1 MGSGGM
7 GWLWFSAFAT
17 LSVTPVFI
25 SIPFFARNF
34 HVKPETFTAWY
45 FASVSL
51 GVALWLWLDG
61 RAADLHPGRLRAA
74 IGIVLVGLSFGAA
87 ANGLLFRGVRRTQP
101 RAASRRVQRGER
113 DRLPGVRRAGG
124 PPPPVFRPG
133 EYGYGSLP
141 RHPPRWCR
149 RLPHR
154 RRMASRAGCHLAVK
168 G

>member
-74 IGIVLVGLSFGAA
+74 IGIVLVGMSFGAA
-87 ANGLLFRGVRRTQP
+87 ANGLLFRAVSVAPNPGLPPVVYSGASVIVFLAS
-101 RAASRRVQRGER
+101 AALA
-113 DRLPGVRRAGG
+113 DRLPRFFDRVNTDMDRLLGILLVGVGVFLIAGG
-124 PPPPVFRPG
+124 WPLVR
-133 EYGYGSLP
+133 
-141 RHPPRWCR
+141 
-149 RLPHR
+149 
-154 RRMASRAGCHLAVK
+154 AAISR
-168 G
+168 